1 MDEMPI
7 RLAAA
12 ADLHCAEPLRERTV
26 RAFNGVQADA
36 DLILLGGDLTT
47 HGEPEQAL
55 VLADACR
62 DLAVPVI
69 AVLGNHDHHADRCG
83 ELTSTLEAAG
93 IVVLDRSHTVIEVEG
108 IEVGIVG
115 CKGFVGG
122 FPGAEITDFGEP
134 LLRRL
139 YQETGDEVAA
149 LEEGLEA
156 IAGCHRRIVLLHY
169 APIAETLVGEP
180 ERIWAFL
187 GSGRLAG
194 PIGAHRPDLVL
205 HGHAHH
211 GSPEGLIGEVPVRNV
226 AVHVIGAD
234 FTLLRC

>member
-1 MDEMPI
+1 MPI

-26 RAFNGVQADA
+26 RAFNGVQAEA

-62 DLAVPVI
+62 NIAIPVI
-69 AVLGNHDHHADRCG
+69 AVLGNHDHHADRCA
-83 ELTSTLEAAG
+83 EVSDVLEAAG
-93 IVVLDRSHTVIEVEG
+93 IVVLDRSHTVVEIEG
-108 IEVGIVG
+108 LDVGIVG

-122 FPGAEITDFGEP
+122 FPGAEITDFGER
-134 LLRRL
+134 LLRRV
-139 YQETGDEVAA
+139 YRETGDEVAA
-149 LEEGLEA
+149 LEQGLEA

-169 APIAETLVGEP
+169 APISQTLVGEP
-180 ERIWAFL
+180 EQIWAFL
-187 GSGRLAG
+187 GSGRLAE

-211 GSPEGLIGEVPVRNV
+211 GAAAGAIGEVPVRNV
-226 AVHVIGAD
+226 AVHVVGAD
-234 FTLLRC
+234 FALLRV